1 MRLTK
6 STDIALRIAMRLAV
20 LDEGA
25 NPTTREVAEAVGVPY
40 THAAKVVSR
49 LQHLGVV
56 EARRGH
62 GGGLSLTAAG
72 RTGSLGPLLRELEGV
87 GDVVGCEDEPPCP
100 LRAACRL
107 RGALRTAQEAFFATL
122 DPLSIGDLV
131 AAPTGP
137 VLLGLTA
144 RPGPGTGPGRDA
156 GPSD

>member
-49 LQHLGVV
+49 MQHLGMV
-56 EARRGH
+56 EARRGR
-62 GGGLSLTAAG
+62 GGGLSLTPLG
-72 RTGSLGPLLRELEGV
+72 RDGSLGVLLRELEGV

-100 LRAACRL
+100 LRSACRL

-122 DPLSIGDLV
+122 DPLSIGGLV
-131 AAPTGP
+131 TTPTGP
-137 VLLGLTA
+137 VLFDLTL
-144 RPGPGTGPGRDA
+144 RPGLAPIPEPVA
-156 GPSD
+156 GPTG